1 MYKQI
6 FKGSEFSIIAIHVH
20 IHIRASI
27 IKLSTSI
34 IKLRNL
40 IFSLFRL
47 VKANQLAVIHSKRG
61 GLFGSVLI
69 KINYKYKLN
78 YEASFFRFIPL

>member
-20 IHIRASI
+20 IHIRA
-27 IKLSTSI
+27 SI